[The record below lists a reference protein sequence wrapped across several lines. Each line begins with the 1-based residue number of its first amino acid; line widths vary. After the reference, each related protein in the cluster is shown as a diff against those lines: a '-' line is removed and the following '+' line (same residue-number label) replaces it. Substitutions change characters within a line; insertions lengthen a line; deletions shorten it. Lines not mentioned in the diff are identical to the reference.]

1 MNMQN
6 IKQTETLDTKLDALR
21 QYFVDRHSV
30 VVAFSGGVDSTLLL
44 RLAVEFAPGKVLAV
58 SSKSSVSPKGEIDL
72 GEKLAIELGVEHL
85 IINTNE
91 LQNSKFVANPTNR
104 CYHCKSGLF
113 SRLRKIATEYEIDTV
128 VDGTNYDDINDYRPG
143 MKAGLELGVESPL
156 KECRLTK
163 DDIRVLSKQYN
174 LYTWDKAASPC
185 LSSRVP
191 YNSEITLEKLTR
203 IDKAENIIRTL
214 GIKEVRVRDHE
225 QIARIEIP
233 KADFDIYFKADKF
246 AKSMPN
252 IYLSSTVLYNILI
265 LYDNKYECLRT
276 DSCLLFR

>member
-1 MNMQN
+1 MPK
-6 IKQTETLDTKLDALR
+6 IKQLETLDQKLTAIK
-21 QYFVDRHSV
+21 QYFIDRHSV

-44 RLAVEFAPGKVLAV
+44 RLAVEFTPGKVLAV
-58 SSKSSVSPKGEIDL
+58 SSKSSVSPKGEIEL
-72 GEKLAIELGVEHL
+72 GAKLALELGVEHF

-91 LQNSKFVANPTNR
+91 LENPKFTANPTNR

-113 SRLRKIATEYEIDTV
+113 SKLKKIGEEHGIKTV

-143 MKAGLELGVESPL
+143 MQAGLELGVESPL
-156 KECRLTK
+156 KECMMTK
-163 DDIRVLSKQYN
+163 DDIRILSKQYN

-191 YNSEITLEKLTR
+191 YNSEITLEKLLR
-203 IDKAENIIRTL
+203 IDKAENIIKAL

-233 KADFDIYFKADKF
+233 KKNFDIFLKADTNEAISNQIKALGYKYVSLDTNGF
-246 AKSMPN
+246 RSGSLN
-252 IYLSSTVLYNILI
+252 EVL
-265 LYDNKYECLRT
+265 KK
-276 DSCLLFR
+276 

>member
-1 MNMQN
+1 MQEIEQN
-6 IKQTETLDTKLDALR
+6 ETLDQKLEAIK
-21 QYFVDRHSV
+21 QYFIDRKSV

-44 RLAVEFAPGKVLAV
+44 RLAVEFAPEKVLAV

-72 GEKLAIELGVEHL
+72 GEELAKELQVEHI

-91 LQNSKFVANPTNR
+91 LENKDFVANPTNR

-113 SRLRKIATEYEIDTV
+113 SRLKKIGDEHGINAV

-143 MKAGLELGVESPL
+143 MQAGMELGIESPL
-156 KECRLTK
+156 KDCRLTK
-163 DDIRVLSKQYN
+163 DDIRLLSKQYN

-191 YNSEITLEKLTR
+191 YNSEITLEKLLR
-203 IDKAENIIRTL
+203 IDKAENIIKSL
-214 GIKEVRVRDHE
+214 GIKVVRVRDHD

-233 KADFDIYFKADKF
+233 KENFDLFMKADETEEITNQIKALGYKYVSLDTKGF
-246 AKSMPN
+246 RSGSLN
-252 IYLSSTVLYNILI
+252 EVL
-265 LYDNKYECLRT
+265 KK
-276 DSCLLFR
+276 

>member
-1 MNMQN
+1 MTI
-6 IKQTETLDTKLDALR
+6 IKQTDTLDQKLNAIK
-21 QYFVDRHSV
+21 QYFINRHSV

-44 RLAVEFAPGKVLAV
+44 RLAVEFTPGKVLAV
-58 SSKSSVSPKGEIDL
+58 SSKSSVSPKGEIEL
-72 GEKLAIELGVEHL
+72 GAKLALELGVDHI

-91 LQNSKFVANPTNR
+91 LENPKFTANPTNR

-113 SRLRKIATEYEIDTV
+113 IKLKKIGEEHGIKTV

-143 MKAGLELGVESPL
+143 MQAGVELGVESPL
-156 KECRLTK
+156 KECLMTK
-163 DDIRVLSKQYN
+163 DNIRTLSKQYN

-191 YNSEITLEKLTR
+191 YNSEITLEKLLR
-203 IDKAENIIRTL
+203 IDKAENIIKKL

-233 KADFDIYFKADKF
+233 KKSFDIFIKADANETISNQIKELGYKYVSLDTNGF
-246 AKSMPN
+246 RSGSLN
-252 IYLSSTVLYNILI
+252 EVL
-265 LYDNKYECLRT
+265 KK
-276 DSCLLFR
+276 